1 MKTFKFV
8 AVFAAATLSACAGQP
23 YQTQSQTQKIPSFT
37 QASVQAQPQPQPQPT
52 EDLSAKLARIRAQT
66 AASVDTSRSVQS
78 IFEDAE
84 TLAYS
89 VYHYGRQCYV
99 ELESNQ
105 RQLPGCASYV
115 EVLGEFIGI
124 NDVLGPKM
132 KRELARNPK
141 ASLATT
147 GDFEQALATMKVV
160 AEAMTRY
167 ADRTK

>member
-1 MKTFKFV
+1 MMKTFKFV

-23 YQTQSQTQKIPSFT
+23 YQAQSQAQSPAQKIPSFA
-37 QASVQAQPQPQPQPT
+37 QASIQTRPQST
-52 EDLSAKLARIRAQT
+52 EDLSAKMARIRAQT

-115 EVLGEFIGI
+115 EVLGEFVGI

-132 KRELARNPK
+132 TRELARNPK
-141 ASLATT
+141 ATIATN

-167 ADRTK
+167 ANRT

>member
-1 MKTFKFV
+1 MMKNIKFV

-23 YQTQSQTQKIPSFT
+23 YQTQGQAQSQAQKIPSFA
-37 QASVQAQPQPQPQPT
+37 QASIQPRPT
-52 EDLSAKLARIRAQT
+52 EDLSAKMARIRAQT
-66 AASVDTSRSVQS
+66 AASVNTSRPVQS
-78 IFEDAE
+78 LFEDAE

-105 RQLPGCASYV
+105 RQLPGCSSYV
-115 EVLGEFIGI
+115 EVLGEFVGI

-132 KRELARNPK
+132 TRELARNPK
-141 ASLATT
+141 AAISTN

-167 ADRTK
+167 ADRIQ